1 VGRYPFDVELFHL
14 LLQAGLSRRFPLIWN
29 QRQLRQVLT
38 EYLQHY
44 NGVRPHRALD
54 LHPPDPARAVT
65 TIGPPPAP
73 ADVRRADVLGGL
85 IHEYQRA
92 A

>member
-1 VGRYPFDVELFHL
+1 VVRTVRHECLDWTV
-14 LLQAGLSRRFPLIWN
+14 IWN
-29 QRQLRQVLT
+29 QHQLRQVLT

-54 LHPPDPARAVT
+54 LHPPDPTRAVT
-65 TIGPPPAP
+65 TIGPPSAP
-73 ADVRRADVLGGL
+73 ADVRRTDVLGGL